1 MSGGSQIPTPV
12 LQRPWTT
19 TMTKRAVLVIDDDDD
34 VLFLVE
40 YALKHL
46 GFEVACARESEAG
59 IALFRERQA
68 AATPFTAV
76 ITDLNIPGGPSGRE
90 TVRRLRE
97 LDETVK
103 VFVSSG
109 YPDDPCMRD
118 FAAYGFAGAIAKPVT
133 VEELLASFVT
143 RL

>member
-1 MSGGSQIPTPV
+1 
-12 LQRPWTT
+12 
-19 TMTKRAVLVIDDDDD
+19 MTKRSVLVIDDDDD

-46 GFEVACARESEAG
+46 GFEVACAPGSEEG
-59 IALFRERQA
+59 ITLFRERQA
-68 AATPFTAV
+68 AGTPFLAV

-90 TVRRLRE
+90 IARQLHE

-118 FAAYGFAGAIAKPVT
+118 CTAYGFAGAIAKPVT
-133 VEELLASFVT
+133 VEELLSSFVT